1 MFKQLAFKQATKS
14 TASTAQRGGNG
25 VRRTLLAQAVVAG
38 LFAPVLAQAQNSD
51 AGQGASN
58 LKQSASAQERL
69 VTLALPAQPLDL
81 ALTRFAD
88 QAGLHLL
95 YTTAD
100 VEGLQAPALNGQVSV
115 TQALQTLLAGS
126 GMSWQFSDARTVI
139 LRRAAAPAA
148 SLNLK
153 PIEVSVASRTS
164 TAISEIP
171 GTVWVVDQ
179 TQLREQ
185 LQTGVSLKEAIGKL
199 VPGLDLAPEGRSNY
213 GQNMRGRSVLVMI
226 DGVSQNSSRE
236 LSRQFDS
243 ISPFN
248 VERVEVLSGA
258 SAIYG
263 GGATGGI
270 INIVTKKG
278 EPGPARFETQ
288 VGASSGFN
296 NSDDLST
303 RVAQSVSG
311 GNERISGRLGVALEK
326 NEAFYDG
333 GGDQIF
339 IDYTQTDLQYN
350 RTIDLMGSL
359 AMQFDEQQSLDLL
372 AQYYDSGNDGNTAI
386 YFPNLSYQKPS
397 NLEDAELRGGYST
410 DLEPRSKRVLFN
422 ANYHHNDVL
431 GQDFY
436 LQASYRK
443 EDNNFFPFPYY
454 NTGKPTGSK
463 GVYFAASQQ
472 NFEVT
477 SLKALFAK
485 TFSDFKLTYG
495 VDLDRERFNAQ
506 QSVFDQRTSSESG
519 GLDLDTVSKAPRY
532 RSYRV
537 DGLSGYAQLDWH
549 ATDNLT
555 VSGGARRQQMDVEVS
570 DFKGVPGGNNDY
582 QVNLFNLG
590 TIYDFKNGH
599 QLWVNYGEGF
609 DLPDPAKFYD
619 KPGLSVDD
627 NPLAGIKSRQVETGW
642 RYSDSDWDAQ
652 AALYYIWSDKAITTD
667 SATLTID
674 VVDKKSR
681 DYGFEG
687 ALTRHFA
694 SGWEAGSTLH
704 LVRSEE
710 EDASGDWIKRDARY
724 ASLSKST
731 AFVGW
736 KGDRSSARLQGNHAF
751 TLKDDADHTIDG
763 YTTFDLLGSH
773 DTAFGTFSG
782 GIQNLLDKQ
791 YSTVW
796 GQRAKLFYS
805 PTYGPEY
812 LYDYQGRGRTYTLS
826 WSMAY

>member
-1 MFKQLAFKQATKS
+1 MFKLS
-14 TASTAQRGGNG
+14 ILGRGQHL
-25 VRRTLLAQAVVAG
+25 VRRTLLAQAVLAG
-38 LFAPVLAQAQNSD
+38 ALGPLLAQAQQPLPASQ
-51 AGQGASN
+51 AGA
-58 LKQSASAQERL
+58 AQERRVSL
-69 VTLALPAQPLDL
+69 QLLAQPLDQ

-88 QAGLHLL
+88 QADLRLL
-95 YTTAD
+95 YTTSD
-100 VEGLQAPALNGQVSV
+100 VAGLQAPALAGEV
-115 TQALQTLLAGS
+115 TIAQALQALLAGS
-126 GMSWQFSDARTVI
+126 GMGWSFSDGRTVI
-139 LRRAAAPAA
+139 LRRAEPAA
-148 SLNLK
+148 SSLNLK
-153 PIEVSVASRTS
+153 PTQVTVASRTS

-171 GTVWVVDQ
+171 GTVWVVEQ
-179 TQLREQ
+179 SQLREQ
-185 LQTGVSLKEAIGKL
+185 LETGVSLKEAIGKL
-199 VPGLDLAPEGRSNY
+199 VPGLDLAPEGRTNY
-213 GQNMRGRSVLVMI
+213 GQNMRGRNVLVMI
-226 DGVSQNSSRE
+226 DGVSQNSSRG

-288 VGASSGFN
+288 IGASSGFN
-296 NSDDLST
+296 NSDDLTT
-303 RVAQSVSG
+303 RIAQSVSG
-311 GNERISGRLGVALEK
+311 GNEAISGRLAVAGEQ
-326 NEAFYDG
+326 NQAFYDG
-333 GGDQIF
+333 SGKQIF
-339 IDYTQTDLQYN
+339 IDNTQTDLQYN

-359 AMQFDEQQSLDLL
+359 AMNFNEEQSLDLL
-372 AQYYDSGNDGNTAI
+372 AQYYDSGNHGSTGI
-386 YFPNLSYQKPS
+386 YFPNLKNQAPS
-397 NLEDAELRGGYST
+397 NLEDAKLRGGYST
-410 DLEPRSKRVLFN
+410 DLEPRTRRLLLN
-422 ANYHHNDVL
+422 ANYHHADVL

-443 EDNNFFPFPYY
+443 ENDNFYPFPYY

-472 NFEVT
+472 NFEVS

-485 TFSDFKLTYG
+485 EFDTVKLTYG
-495 VDLDRERFNAQ
+495 VDLDRERFNAE
-506 QSVFDQRTSSESG
+506 QSTFDQRVSSESG
-519 GLDLDTVSKAPRY
+519 GLDLVTQSKAARY
-532 RSYRV
+532 PSYRV
-537 DGLSGYAQLDWH
+537 DGLSAYTQLDWH

-555 VSGGARRQQMDVEVS
+555 VSGGYRRQQMDVDVGR
-570 DFKGVPGGNNDY
+570 FKNVPGGNNDY

-599 QLWVNYGEGF
+599 QVWVNYGEGF
-609 DLPDPAKFYD
+609 DLPDPAKFYG

-642 RYSDSDWDAQ
+642 RFSDSDWDAQ
-652 AALYYIWSDKAITTD
+652 AALYYIWSDKVITTD
-667 SATLTID
+667 NATLTID
-674 VVDKKSR
+674 VKDQKSR
-681 DYGFEG
+681 DYGFES
-687 ALTRHFA
+687 ALTRHFE
-694 SGWEAGSTLH
+694 SGWEAGGTLH

-710 EDASGDWIKRDARY
+710 EGKNGGWIKRDARY

-731 AFVGW
+731 AFIGW
-736 KGDRSSARLQGNHAF
+736 KGDSQSVRLQGNHAF

-763 YTTFDLLGSH
+763 YTTFDLLGSQ
-773 DTAFGTFSG
+773 DTGFGTFSG
-782 GIQNLLDKQ
+782 GIQNLLNKQ

-826 WSMAY
+826 WTMAY

>member
-1 MFKQLAFKQATKS
+1 MFKLS
-14 TASTAQRGGNG
+14 ILGRGQHL
-25 VRRTLLAQAVVAG
+25 VRRTLLAQAVLAG
-38 LFAPVLAQAQNSD
+38 ALGPLLAQAQQPLPASQ
-51 AGQGASN
+51 AGA
-58 LKQSASAQERL
+58 AQERRVSL
-69 VTLALPAQPLDL
+69 QLPAQPLDQ

-88 QAGLHLL
+88 QADLRLL
-95 YTTAD
+95 YTTSD
-100 VEGLQAPALNGQVSV
+100 VAGLQAPALTGEV
-115 TQALQTLLAGS
+115 TIAQALQALLAGS
-126 GMSWQFSDARTVI
+126 GMGWSFSDGRTVI
-139 LRRAAAPAA
+139 LRRTEPAA
-148 SLNLK
+148 SSLNLK
-153 PIEVSVASRTS
+153 PTQVTVASRTS

-171 GTVWVVDQ
+171 GTVWVVEQ
-179 TQLREQ
+179 SQLREQ
-185 LQTGVSLKEAIGKL
+185 LETGVSLKEAIGKL
-199 VPGLDLAPEGRSNY
+199 VPGLDLAPEGRTNY
-213 GQNMRGRSVLVMI
+213 GQNMRGRNVLVMI
-226 DGVSQNSSRE
+226 DGVSQNSSRG

-288 VGASSGFN
+288 IGASSGFN
-296 NSDDLST
+296 NSDDLTT
-303 RVAQSVSG
+303 RIAQSVSG
-311 GNERISGRLGVALEK
+311 GNEAISGRLAVAGEQ
-326 NEAFYDG
+326 NQAFYDG
-333 GGDQIF
+333 AGKQIF
-339 IDYTQTDLQYN
+339 IDNTQTDLQYN

-359 AMQFDEQQSLDLL
+359 AMNFNEEQSLDLL
-372 AQYYDSGNDGNTAI
+372 AQYYDSGNHGSTGI
-386 YFPNLSYQKPS
+386 YFPNLKNQAPS
-397 NLEDAELRGGYST
+397 NLEDAKLRGGYST
-410 DLEPRSKRVLFN
+410 DLEPRTRRLLLN
-422 ANYHHNDVL
+422 ANYHHADVL

-443 EDNNFFPFPYY
+443 ENDNFYPFPYY

-472 NFEVT
+472 NFEVS

-485 TFSDFKLTYG
+485 EFDTVKLTYG
-495 VDLDRERFNAQ
+495 VDLDRERFNAE
-506 QSVFDQRTSSESG
+506 QSTFDQRVSSESG
-519 GLDLDTVSKAPRY
+519 GLDLVTQSKAARY
-532 RSYRV
+532 PSYRV
-537 DGLSGYAQLDWH
+537 DGLSAYTQLDWH

-555 VSGGARRQQMDVEVS
+555 VSGGYRRQQMDVDVGR
-570 DFKGVPGGNNDY
+570 FKNVPGGNNDY

-599 QLWVNYGEGF
+599 QVWVNYGEGF
-609 DLPDPAKFYD
+609 DLPDPAKFYG

-642 RYSDSDWDAQ
+642 RFSDSDWDAQ
-652 AALYYIWSDKAITTD
+652 AALYYIWSDKVITTD
-667 SATLTID
+667 NATLTID
-674 VVDKKSR
+674 VKDQKSR
-681 DYGFEG
+681 DYGFES
-687 ALTRHFA
+687 ALTRHFE
-694 SGWEAGSTLH
+694 SGWEAGGTLQ

-710 EDASGDWIKRDARY
+710 EGKNGGWIKRDARY

-731 AFVGW
+731 AFIGW
-736 KGDRSSARLQGNHAF
+736 KGDSQSVRLQGNHAF

-763 YTTFDLLGSH
+763 YTTFDLLGSQ
-773 DTAFGTFSG
+773 DTGFGTFSG
-782 GIQNLLDKQ
+782 GIQNLLNKQ

-826 WSMAY
+826 WTMAY

>member
-1 MFKQLAFKQATKS
+1 MFKLS
-14 TASTAQRGGNG
+14 ILGRGQHLM
-25 VRRTLLAQAVVAG
+25 RRTLLAQA
-38 LFAPVLAQAQNSD
+38 LFAGAVSPLLAQAQD
-51 AGQGASN
+51 ASSTSQGS
-58 LKQSASAQERL
+58 STQERRVALKL
-69 VTLALPAQPLDL
+69 VAQPLDQ

-88 QAGLHLL
+88 QADLRLL

-100 VEGLQAPALNGQVSV
+100 VDGLQAPALNGEV
-115 TQALQTLLAGS
+115 TVAQALQTLLAGS
-126 GMSWQFSDARTVI
+126 GMSWSFSDSRTVI
-139 LRRAAAPAA
+139 LRRAAPAA

-153 PIEVSVASRTS
+153 PTQVSVASRTS

-171 GTVWVVDQ
+171 GTVWVVEQ
-179 TQLREQ
+179 SQLREQ
-185 LQTGVSLKEAIGKL
+185 LSTGVSLKEAIGKL
-199 VPGLDLAPEGRSNY
+199 VPGLDLAPEGRTNY
-213 GQNMRGRSVLVMI
+213 GQNMRGRNVLVMI
-226 DGVSQNSSRE
+226 DGVSQNSSRG

-288 VGASSGFN
+288 LGASSGFN

-311 GNERISGRLGVALEK
+311 GNETISGRLAVAGEQ
-326 NEAFYDG
+326 NQAFYDG
-333 GGDQIF
+333 AGKQIF
-339 IDYTQTDLQYN
+339 IDNTQTDLQYN
-350 RTIDLMGSL
+350 RTLDLMGSL
-359 AMQFDEQQSLDLL
+359 ALQFNDEQSLDLL
-372 AQYYDSGNDGNTAI
+372 AQYYDSGNHGSTGI
-386 YFPNLSYQKPS
+386 YFPNLKYRAPS
-397 NLEDAELRGGYST
+397 NLENAELRGGYST
-410 DLEPRSKRVLFN
+410 DLEPRTKRLLLN
-422 ANYHHNDVL
+422 ANYHHSDVL

-443 EDNNFFPFPYY
+443 ENNNFFPFPYY
-454 NTGKPTGSK
+454 NSGSPAGSK

-485 TFSDFKLTYG
+485 ELDAFKLTYG
-495 VDLDRERFNAQ
+495 VDLDRERFNAE
-506 QSVFDQRTSSESG
+506 QSTFDQQISSDSG
-519 GLDLDTVSKAPRY
+519 GLDLVTLSKAPRY
-532 RSYRV
+532 PSYRV

-555 VSGGARRQQMDVEVS
+555 VSGGYRRQQMDVDVGR
-570 DFKGVPGGNNDY
+570 FKNVPGGSNQY
-582 QVNLFNLG
+582 AVNLYNLG
-590 TIYDFKNGH
+590 SIYDFKNGH
-599 QLWVNYGEGF
+599 QVWVNYGEGF
-609 DLPDPAKFYD
+609 DLPDPAKFYG

-642 RYSDSDWDAQ
+642 RFSDSDWEAQ
-652 AALYYIWSDKAITTD
+652 AALYYIWSDKVISTD
-667 SATLTID
+667 QATLTID
-674 VVDKKSR
+674 VKDQKSR
-681 DYGFEG
+681 DYGFES
-687 ALTRHFA
+687 ALTRHFQ
-694 SGWEAGSTLH
+694 SGWEVGGTLH
-704 LVRSEE
+704 AVRSEE
-710 EDASGDWIKRDARY
+710 ENKNGGWSKRDARY
-724 ASLSKST
+724 ASLSKLT

-736 KGDRSSARLQGNHAF
+736 KGDSSNVRLQGNHAF
-751 TLKDDADHTIDG
+751 TLKDDAVKVIDATHSVDAPNTIDG

-773 DTAFGTFSG
+773 DTDFGTFSG

-805 PTYGPEY
+805 PTYGPDY

>member
-1 MFKQLAFKQATKS
+1 MKGMFKQSTQAGGFQGKQLLCRSVLTQALLTGALAPVWAQAADTPAQVS
-14 TASTAQRGGNG
+14 SAAQR
-25 VRRTLLAQAVVAG
+25 QVA
-38 LFAPVLAQAQNSD
+38 L
-51 AGQGASN
+51 
-58 LKQSASAQERL
+58 
-69 VTLALPAQPLDL
+69 TLPAQPLDQ

-88 QAGLHLL
+88 QAGLRLL

-100 VEGLQAPALNGQVSV
+100 VDGLQAEPLNGQLSIA
-115 TQALQTLLAGS
+115 QALQTLLAGT
-126 GMSWQFSDARTVI
+126 GMSWQFSDANTVI
-139 LRRAAAPAA
+139 LRREQAPAA
-148 SLNLK
+148 GMTLR

-199 VPGLDLAPEGRSNY
+199 VPGLDLAPEGRTNY
-213 GQNMRGRSVLVMI
+213 GQNMRGRNVLVMI
-226 DGVSQNSSRE
+226 DGVSQNSSRG

-243 ISPFN
+243 IAPFN

-278 EPGPARFETQ
+278 TPGAAQFESQ
-288 VGASSGFN
+288 LGASSGFN

-303 RVAQSVSG
+303 RIAQSVSG
-311 GNERISGRLGVALEK
+311 GSERINGRLSVAGEQ

-333 GGDQIF
+333 AGEQIF
-339 IDYTQTDLQYN
+339 IDNTQTDLQYN
-350 RTIDLMGSL
+350 RTLDLMGSL
-359 AMQFDEQQSLDLL
+359 AMQFNDEQSLDLL
-372 AQYYDSGNDGNTAI
+372 AQHYDSGNHGSTGI
-386 YFPNLSYQKPS
+386 YFPNLNNQAPS
-397 NLEDAELRGGYST
+397 NLEDAELRSGYHT
-410 DLEPRSKRVLFN
+410 DLEPRTKRLLLN
-422 ANYHHNDVL
+422 ANYHHSDVL

-443 EDNNFFPFPYY
+443 EDDNFYPFPYY
-454 NTGKPTGSK
+454 NKATPVGAK

-485 TFSDFKLTYG
+485 EWNAFKFTYG
-495 VDLDRERFNAQ
+495 VDLDRERFNAE
-506 QSVFDQRTSSESG
+506 QSTFDQQLSSDSG
-519 GLDLDTVSKAPRY
+519 GLELDTASKADRY
-532 RSYRV
+532 PGYRV
-537 DGLSGYAQLDWH
+537 DGLSGYAQVDWH

-555 VSGGARRQQMDVEVS
+555 VSGGARRQQMDVDVGN
-570 DFKGVPGGNNDY
+570 FKGVEGGSNDY
-582 QVNLFNLG
+582 SVNLYNLG
-590 TIYDFKNGH
+590 SIYDFNNGH
-599 QLWVNYGEGF
+599 QLWANYGEGF
-609 DLPDPAKFYD
+609 DLPDPAKFYG
-619 KPGLSVDD
+619 KPGLSVAD

-642 RYSDSDWDAQ
+642 RYADSDWEAQ
-652 AALYYIWSDKAITTD
+652 AALYYIWSDKVITTD

-674 VVDKKSR
+674 VIDQKSR

-687 ALTRHFA
+687 ALIRNFA
-694 SGWEAGSTLH
+694 SAWQVGGTLH

-710 EDASGDWIKRDARY
+710 EDSDGDWIKRDARY

-736 KGDRSSARLQGNHAF
+736 RDERNSARLQGNHAF
-751 TLKDDADHTIDG
+751 TLEDDADHQIDG
-763 YTTFDLLGSH
+763 YTTFDLLGSR
-773 DTAFGTFSG
+773 DTGFGTFSAG
-782 GIQNLLDKQ
+782 VQNLLDKQ

-796 GQRAKLFYS
+796 GQRATLFYA
-805 PTYGPEY
+805 PTYGPAN

-826 WSMAY
+826 WSIAY

>member
-1 MFKQLAFKQATKS
+1 MFKLS
-14 TASTAQRGGNG
+14 ILGRGQHL
-25 VRRTLLAQAVVAG
+25 VRRTLLAQAVLAG
-38 LFAPVLAQAQNSD
+38 ALGPLLAQAQPPLPASQ
-51 AGQGASN
+51 AGA
-58 LKQSASAQERL
+58 AQERRVSL
-69 VTLALPAQPLDL
+69 QLPAQPLDQ

-88 QAGLHLL
+88 QADLRLL
-95 YTTAD
+95 YTTSD
-100 VEGLQAPALNGQVSV
+100 VAGLQAPALVGEV
-115 TQALQTLLAGS
+115 TIAQALQALLAGS
-126 GMSWQFSDARTVI
+126 GMGWSFSDGRTVI
-139 LRRAAAPAA
+139 LRRAESAAN

-153 PIEVSVASRTS
+153 PTQVTVASRTS

-171 GTVWVVDQ
+171 GTVWVVEQ
-179 TQLREQ
+179 SQLREQ
-185 LQTGVSLKEAIGKL
+185 LETGVSLKEAIGKL
-199 VPGLDLAPEGRSNY
+199 VPGLDLAPEGRTNY
-213 GQNMRGRSVLVMI
+213 GQNMRGRNVLVMI
-226 DGVSQNSSRE
+226 DGVSQNSSRG

-288 VGASSGFN
+288 IGASSGFN
-296 NSDDLST
+296 NSDDLTT
-303 RVAQSVSG
+303 RIAQSVSG
-311 GNERISGRLGVALEK
+311 GNEAISGRLAVAGEQ
-326 NEAFYDG
+326 NQAFYDG
-333 GGDQIF
+333 AGKQIF
-339 IDYTQTDLQYN
+339 IDNTQTDLQYN

-359 AMQFDEQQSLDLL
+359 AMNFNEEQSLDLL
-372 AQYYDSGNDGNTAI
+372 AQYYDSGNHGSTGI
-386 YFPNLSYQKPS
+386 YFPNLKNQAPS
-397 NLEDAELRGGYST
+397 NLEDAKLRGGYST
-410 DLEPRSKRVLFN
+410 DLEPRTRRLLLN
-422 ANYHHNDVL
+422 ANYHHADVL

-443 EDNNFFPFPYY
+443 ENDNFYPFPYY

-472 NFEVT
+472 NFEVS

-485 TFSDFKLTYG
+485 EFETVKLTYG
-495 VDLDRERFNAQ
+495 VDLDRERFNAE
-506 QSVFDQRTSSESG
+506 QSTFDQRVSSESG
-519 GLDLDTVSKAPRY
+519 GLDLVTQSKAARY
-532 RSYRV
+532 PSYRV
-537 DGLSGYAQLDWH
+537 DGLSAYTQLDWH

-555 VSGGARRQQMDVEVS
+555 VSGGYRRQQMDVDVGR
-570 DFKGVPGGNNDY
+570 FKNVPGGNNDY

-599 QLWVNYGEGF
+599 QVWVNYGEGF
-609 DLPDPAKFYD
+609 DLPDPAKFYG

-642 RYSDSDWDAQ
+642 RFSDSDWDAQ
-652 AALYYIWSDKAITTD
+652 AALYYIWSDKVITTD
-667 SATLTID
+667 NATLTID
-674 VVDKKSR
+674 VKDQKSR
-681 DYGFEG
+681 DYGFES
-687 ALTRHFA
+687 ALTRHFE
-694 SGWEAGSTLH
+694 SGWEAGGTLH

-710 EDASGDWIKRDARY
+710 EGKNGGWIKRDARY

-731 AFVGW
+731 AFIGW
-736 KGDRSSARLQGNHAF
+736 KGDSQSVRLQGNHAF

-763 YTTFDLLGSH
+763 YTTFDLLGSQ
-773 DTAFGTFSG
+773 DTGFGTFSG
-782 GIQNLLDKQ
+782 GIQNLLNKQ

>member
-1 MFKQLAFKQATKS
+1 MFKQS
-14 TASTAQRGGNG
+14 AQTRSNHGRNI
-25 VRRTLLAQAVVAG
+25 VHRTLLAQAIIAG
-38 LFAPVLAQAQNSD
+38 LFGSTLVQAQTKD
-51 AGQGASN
+51 AV
-58 LKQSASAQERL
+58 AQETGAQQRQ
-69 VTLALPAQPLDL
+69 VTLSLPSQSLDQS
-81 ALTRFAD
+81 LTAFAD
-88 QAGLHLL
+88 QAGLRLL

-100 VEGLQAPALNGQVSV
+100 VEGVQADALNGSMSV
-115 TQALQTLLAGS
+115 AQALQTLLAGS
-126 GMSWQFSDARTVI
+126 GMSWEFSDARTVI
-139 LRRAAAPAA
+139 LRRAKAPADA
-148 SLNLK
+148 MMLK

-199 VPGLDLAPEGRSNY
+199 VPGLDLAPEGRTNY
-213 GQNMRGRSVLVMI
+213 GQNMRGRNVLVMI
-226 DGVSQNSSRE
+226 DGVSQNSSRG

-270 INIVTKKG
+270 INIVTKKAT
-278 EPGPARFETQ
+278 PGPAQFETQ
-288 VGASSGFN
+288 IGASSGFN

-303 RVAQSVSG
+303 RIAQSVSG
-311 GNERISGRLGVALEK
+311 GNDNISGRLGIAGEQNK
-326 NEAFYDG
+326 AFYDG
-333 GGDQIF
+333 AGKQIF
-339 IDYTQTDLQYN
+339 IDNTQTDLQYN
-350 RTIDLMGSL
+350 RTIDVMGSL
-359 AMQFDEQQSLDLL
+359 AMRFNDEQTLDLL
-372 AQYYDSGNDGNTAI
+372 AQYYDSGNNGDTGI
-386 YFPNLSYQKPS
+386 YFPNLKYQKPS
-397 NLEDAELRGGYST
+397 NLEDAELRSGYST
-410 DLEPRSKRVLFN
+410 DLDPRTKRVLLN
-422 ANYHHNDVL
+422 ANYHHSDVL

-443 EDNNFFPFPYY
+443 EDNNFYPFPYY
-454 NTGKPTGSK
+454 NTGKPVGSK

-472 NFEVT
+472 NFEVS

-485 TFSDFKLTYG
+485 EWQSFKFTYG
-495 VDLDRERFNAQ
+495 VDLDRERFNAE
-506 QSVFDQRTSSESG
+506 QSTFDQRVSSESG
-519 GLDLDTVSKAPRY
+519 GLDLDTLSKAPRY
-532 RSYRV
+532 PSYRV
-537 DGLSGYAQLDWH
+537 DGLSGYGQLDWY

-555 VSGGARRQQMDVEVS
+555 VSGGMRRQQMDVDVGN
-570 DFKGVPGGNNDY
+570 FKGIAGGSNDY
-582 QVNLFNLG
+582 AVNLYNLG

-609 DLPDPAKFYD
+609 DLPDPAKFYG
-619 KPGLSVDD
+619 KPGLSVAD

-652 AALYYIWSDKAITTD
+652 AALYYIWSDKVITTD

-674 VVDKKSR
+674 VIDQKSR

-687 ALTRHFA
+687 ALTRHFQ

-710 EDASGDWIKRDARY
+710 EGTNGDWIKRDARY

-731 AFVGW
+731 AFIGW
-736 KGDRSSARLQGNHAF
+736 KGDRTSARLQGNHAF
-751 TLKDDADHTIDG
+751 TLKDDADHKISG
-763 YTTFDLLGSH
+763 YTTFDLLGSR
-773 DTAFGTFSG
+773 DTEFGTFSG

-796 GQRAKLFYS
+796 GQRATLFYS
-805 PTYGPEY
+805 PTYGPAY